1 MIRVLVPSGREATE
15 LLRVKLMH
23 LLLNSRAV
31 HGTHALGDV
40 WVSLDPAFDAGSRD
54 RRAVKNIGAIF
65 DMVVHFDNVLRFF
78 GVSQRV
84 DGVKDRLTAMGDDVA
99 CNVGAELDGIL
110 DRMNLS
116 REGVLDVLG
125 AADAGERAGER
136 ERPCLCLFIRDLELG
151 MRTERGGASTLKDA
165 EHGPF
170 GGTSKLGAP
179 VVTCEADDGTHLV
192 VVQAGLDP
200 ERSLSDGMEE
210 DVRGGVGAD
219 AVRFIHPVQAG
230 CCKNDGRIF

>member
-31 HGTHALGDV
+31 HGTHALRDV
-40 WVSLDPAFDAGSRD
+40 WMSLDPAFGAGSRD
-54 RRAVKNIGAIF
+54 RRAIKNIGAIF
-65 DMVVHFDNVLRFF
+65 DMVMDFDDVLRFF

-84 DGVKDRLTAMGDDVA
+84 DGVEDRLTAMGDDVA
-99 CNVGAELDGIL
+99 RNVGAELDGIL
-110 DRMNLS
+110 HRMNLG
-116 REGVLDVLG
+116 REGVLDVLR

-136 ERPCLCLFIRDLELG
+136 ERPCLRLFVRDLELG
-151 MRTERGGASTLKDA
+151 VCTERGGATTLKIP

-170 GGTSKLGAP
+170 GGTGELGAP
-179 VVTCEADDGTHLV
+179 VVACEADDGPHLV

-200 ERSLSDGMEE
+200 ERALSDGMKE

-219 AVRFIHPVQAG
+219 AVRFIHPIQAG
-230 CCKNDGRIF
+230 CCEDDGRIF